1 MASILVVSSWY
12 ARTRST
18 VRGIFVYEQ
27 AQALATRHRVRV
39 LAPGGHGWRAQ
50 LRGQQHSWQEE
61 RDGVAVIRASA
72 LIAVPH
78 HNAVRLAT
86 IVSTERVF
94 ADLAR
99 AGTLP
104 DLIHAHVVLPGGLA
118 AVRAGRRYGIPVVLT
133 EHSGP
138 FAVHLRTRL
147 DRALVRW
154 TLRGATRVVAV
165 SPALAATIRAFE
177 PTLPVDVVGNLV
189 RTDLFTPA
197 PHPRVSGAP
206 LRLACVA
213 MLYEAK
219 GIQYLIQAL
228 ALLAQQGITA
238 VELTIGGDGPAR
250 ATLEAQ
256 VQQAGLAERVRF
268 VGTLDRAGVR
278 DVMRASDLFVLPS
291 LGETFGIVL
300 GEAMACGVPV
310 IATRCGGPEWVVA
323 ADTGLLVP
331 PADAGALADAIA
343 RFMRGEVQ
351 FNPARVR
358 AIVVQRFGA
367 HAFLDAIERVY
378 ARVLH

>member
-1 MASILVVSSWY
+1 MADLLILSTWYPSTANLVS
-12 ARTRST
+12 
-18 VRGIFVYEQ
+18 GIFVHEQ
-27 AQALATRHRVRV
+27 AQALTTRHRVRV

-50 LRGQQHSWQEE
+50 LRGHPAVLDDA
-61 RDGVAVIRASA
+61 RDGVPIVRASA
-72 LIAVPH
+72 QIVVPH
-78 HNAVRLAT
+78 SDAVRLAT
-86 IVSTERVF
+86 WVATWRYMAE
-94 ADLAR
+94 LAR

-104 DLIHAHVVLPGGLA
+104 DLIHAHVVLPGGFA

-177 PTLPVDVVGNLV
+177 STLPVDVVGNLV

-197 PHPRVSGAP
+197 PHPCAP
-206 LRLACVA
+206 STSLRLACVA
-213 MLYEAK
+213 LLYEAK

-238 VELTIGGDGPAR
+238 VELTIGGDGPMR

-256 VQQAGLAERVRF
+256 VQQAGLTQRVRF